1 MFNEI
6 NYSYYSRPSVLVWL
20 SMAFQAGAI
29 NTGGYLACHRF
40 VSHTTG
46 FATLFGE
53 SLAEGKISKSMSLIS
68 VPFFFLVGAMI
79 SAIFVDK
86 QKAEGKKPLYVF
98 VFFLM
103 TGFLFLVF
111 MVGLRGGF
119 GTFGSAEN
127 DWQNYNLMALLCLT
141 SGMQNATVT
150 TAFRSVVRTTH
161 LTGITTDLGIGIV
174 RMIFANHL
182 SVSRDEERKANWMR
196 AGIIFFFILGAWISS
211 LIYIHFQYLGFGLP
225 LSVSLGLFLFT
236 LRNYIAK
243 SVAKA

>member
-1 MFNEI
+1 MFSEL
-6 NYSYYSRPSVLVWL
+6 NYSHYSRPSVVVWL

-53 SLAEGKISKSMSLIS
+53 SLAEGKVSQAMSLIS
-68 VPFFFLVGAMI
+68 VPFFFLIGAMI

-86 QKAEGKKPLYVF
+86 QKAEGKTPLYVI

-103 TGFLFLVF
+103 SLFLLLVLF
-111 MVGLRGGF
+111 VGVRGGF
-119 GTFGSAEN
+119 GTFGAAEN
-127 DWQNYNLMALLCLT
+127 EWQNYNLMALLCLT

-150 TAFRSVVRTTH
+150 TAFRSVIRTTH
-161 LTGITTDLGIGIV
+161 LTGLTTDLGIGIV

-182 SVSRDEERKANWMR
+182 NVSRDEERKANWMR
-196 AGIIFFFILGAWISS
+196 TGIITFFVLGALTSS
-211 LIYIHFQYLGFGLP
+211 LIYLRSQYVGFLLP
-225 LSVSLGLFLFT
+225 FIVSLGLFIYT
-236 LRNYIAK
+236 LRNFLDK
-243 SVAKA
+243 KLFKV